1 MRANVAKTGRQQ
13 TPTFSRAMNTARLR
27 NPPLYSVQHH
37 SSQNEWLV
45 PTREG
50 YATRDCLLFRIVM
63 DEQEKRKLDRKRAR
77 NRAAATKCRQKKI
90 DRIQDL
96 ERMVA
101 NEKQR
106 SQNLDMEMENLR
118 SALHQLQ
125 QLIQMH
131 EQRGISPPL
140 PTKLTESVQDTI
152 QDENSHIDI
161 NIS

>member
-1 MRANVAKTGRQQ
+1 MDFTFPYAYNSTCFHSPPPDPGIRQ
-13 TPTFSRAMNTARLR
+13 TEM
-27 NPPLYSVQHH
+27 
-37 SSQNEWLV
+37 
-45 PTREG
+45 
-50 YATRDCLLFRIVM
+50 VM

-106 SQNLDMEMENLR
+106 SQNLDMEVEGLR
-118 SALHQLQ
+118 GALHQLQ

-131 EQRGISPPL
+131 EQRGCVRS
-140 PTKLTESVQDTI
+140 
-152 QDENSHIDI
+152 
-161 NIS
+161 

>member
-1 MRANVAKTGRQQ
+1 
-13 TPTFSRAMNTARLR
+13 TPRDFATLLCTTSSSII
-27 NPPLYSVQHH
+27 PLITNGQFVQ
-37 SSQNEWLV
+37 L
-45 PTREG
+45 
-50 YATRDCLLFRIVM
+50 YFRIVM

-106 SQNLDMEMENLR
+106 SQSLDMEMESLR
-118 SALHQLQ
+118 GTLHQLQ

-131 EQRGISPPL
+131 EQRGCVRS
-140 PTKLTESVQDTI
+140 
-152 QDENSHIDI
+152 
-161 NIS
+161 